1 MLALILALLEVSY
14 TTPLAG
20 ILSVQVLL
28 FKSVKSI
35 DHDSADELSCGVFS
49 LGKGV
54 SPGSSN
60 LKEAEVPSCALKV
73 FKLTAFESGV
83 RSSLCLFA
91 EREALSASMGSF
103 LSKTKTF

>member
-35 DHDSADELSCGVFS
+35 TEDSADEPSCGVFS
-49 LGKGV
+49 AVRV

-60 LKEAEVPSCALKV
+60 LKEAEVPSCALK
-73 FKLTAFESGV
+73 AN
-83 RSSLCLFA
+83 
-91 EREALSASMGSF
+91 
-103 LSKTKTF
+103 